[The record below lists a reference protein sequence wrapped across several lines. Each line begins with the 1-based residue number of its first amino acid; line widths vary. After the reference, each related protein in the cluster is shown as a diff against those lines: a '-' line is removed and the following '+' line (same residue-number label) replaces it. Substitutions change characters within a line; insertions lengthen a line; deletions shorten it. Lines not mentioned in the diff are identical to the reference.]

1 MRLRRLITVVAAC
14 AALVLAPAVAASAT
28 DPVTLGQS
36 YVVDDAGV
44 LSSSELAG
52 AEQAAQDF
60 SDSTDMNLW
69 TVYVST
75 FTGADSSEDW
85 ANQTAEDNGLGPN
98 QYLLAIAV
106 DSRQFYL
113 SGDSA
118 GPVSEEA
125 LGNIEQQRIQPTL
138 ASGDWAGAVKA
149 AADGLK
155 DAAGGGTG
163 GASSGTSGSSGIV
176 WIVVIL
182 LVIVAIV
189 LIAWLVIRSRRKKT
203 ATASGPALQ
212 KLSTAE
218 LARRAGSA
226 LVQTDDAVRTSE
238 QELGFAAAQFGD
250 DATTDFTT
258 ALAQAKKDL
267 DQAFALK
274 QKLDDAEEDTDE
286 EKRAWNTQIVDL
298 CEHANKILD
307 EKAAAFDEL
316 RKLEQ
321 NAPQALAQVQTER
334 EKVAAAMDAATATL
348 TQLQGSYAPE
358 ALATVA
364 DNPAQ
369 AQQRLAFADEQVA
382 QAQQHL
388 AAGDGG
394 QAAVAI
400 RAAEQAVDQ
409 AKLLEDAIG
418 KLGTDLSTG
427 EKSVAAMIVDLE
439 GDLAS
444 AGAVPDPNGQVA
456 ATVTATRTQVDAAK
470 ADMAASRKHPLATLK
485 ALEAVNTQIDQ
496 VLQGARDA
504 ATRAQRAQQMLGQ
517 IMMQAQAQVSAAEDY
532 VTARRGAVGTD
543 ARTRLAQAGAEL
555 TQAQQLQT
563 TAPDQALQH
572 AQRADQLAG
581 QALQLAQSDVG
592 GFGGNAGGLFGGGS
606 GGGGGNNVMGAVLGG
621 IVINSLLGGGG
632 GGRRGGGGFG
642 GGGFGGGGF
651 GGGGRSRGGGG
662 GFSAGSF
669 GGGGTRSRRGGGRF

>member
-28 DPVTLGQS
+28 DPVTLGQD
-36 YVVDDAGV
+36 YVLDDAGV
-44 LSSSELAG
+44 LSSSELAD
-52 AEQAAQDF
+52 AERAAQDF
-60 SDSTDMNLW
+60 ADSTDMNLW
-69 TVYVST
+69 TVFVST

-125 LGNIEQQRIQPTL
+125 LGNIENERIQPTL
-138 ASGDWAGAVKA
+138 SAGNWAGAVSA

-155 DAAGGGTG
+155 DAAGGGSG
-163 GASSGTSGSSGIV
+163 GASSAASGSNGIV
-176 WIVVIL
+176 WIVVII
-182 LVIVAIV
+182 LVIVAIIV
-189 LIAWLVIRSRRKKT
+189 IVWLIVRSRRKKT

-250 DATTDFTT
+250 AATADFTT
-258 ALAQAKKDL
+258 AVQQAKKDL

-286 EKRAWNTQIVDL
+286 QQRAWNTQIVDL
-298 CEHANKILD
+298 CTHANKLLD

-334 EKVAAAMDAATATL
+334 EKAAAAMDAATATL
-348 TQLQGSYAPE
+348 TQLQASYAPE

-369 AQQRLAFADEQVA
+369 AQQRLAFADEQLT

-388 AAGDGG
+388 ASGDGG

-418 KLGTDLSTG
+418 KLGSDLATG
-427 EKSVAAMIVDLE
+427 EKSIAAMIVDLE
-439 GDLAS
+439 GDIAL

-456 ATVTATRTQVDAAK
+456 AAVAATRTQVDAAK
-470 ADMAASRKHPLATLK
+470 ADMAAASKHPLATLK
-485 ALEAVNTQIDQ
+485 ALEAVNAQIDQ

-517 IMMQAQAQVSAAEDY
+517 MMMQAQAQVSAAEDY

-555 TQAQQLQT
+555 AQAQQLQT

-581 QALQLAQSDVG
+581 QALQLAQNDVG
-592 GFGGNAGGLFGGGS
+592 GFGGAGAGGLFGGGS
-606 GGGGGNNVMGAVLGG
+606 GGGGGNVMGAVLGG

-632 GGRRGGGGFG
+632 ARRGGGFG
-642 GGGFGGGGF
+642 GFGGGFG

-669 GGGGTRSRRGGGRF
+669 GGGGTRGRRGGGRF

>member
-36 YVVDDAGV
+36 YVLDDAGV
-44 LSSSELAG
+44 LSSSELAD
-52 AEQAAQDF
+52 AERAAQDF
-60 SDSTDMNLW
+60 ADSTDMNLW

-125 LGNIEQQRIQPTL
+125 LGNIENERIQPTL
-138 ASGDWAGAVKA
+138 SAGNWAGAVSA

-155 DAAGGGTG
+155 DAAGGGSG
-163 GASSGTSGSSGIV
+163 GASSAASGSNGIV
-176 WIVVIL
+176 WIVVIIL
-182 LVIVAIV
+182 VVVAIIVIV
-189 LIAWLVIRSRRKKT
+189 WLVIRSRRKKT

-250 DATTDFTT
+250 AATADFTT
-258 ALAQAKKDL
+258 AVQQAKKDL

-286 EKRAWNTQIVDL
+286 QQRAWNTQIVDL
-298 CEHANKILD
+298 CTHANKLLD

-334 EKVAAAMDAATATL
+334 EKAAAAMDAATATL
-348 TQLQGSYAPE
+348 TQLQASYAPE

-369 AQQRLAFADEQVA
+369 AQQRLAFADEQLT

-388 AAGDGG
+388 ASGDGG

-418 KLGTDLSTG
+418 KLGSDLATG
-427 EKSVAAMIVDLE
+427 EKSIAAMIVDLE
-439 GDLAS
+439 GDIAS

-456 ATVTATRTQVDAAK
+456 AAVTATRTQVDAAK
-470 ADMAASRKHPLATLK
+470 ADMAAASKHPLATLK
-485 ALEAVNTQIDQ
+485 ALEAVNAQIDQ

-517 IMMQAQAQVSAAEDY
+517 MMMQAQAQVSAAEDY

-555 TQAQQLQT
+555 AQAQQLQT

-581 QALQLAQSDVG
+581 QALQLAQNDVG
-592 GFGGNAGGLFGGGS
+592 GFGGAGAGGLFGGGS
-606 GGGGGNNVMGAVLGG
+606 GGGGGNVMGAVLGG

-632 GGRRGGGGFG
+632 ARRGGGFG
-642 GGGFGGGGF
+642 GFGGGFG

-669 GGGGTRSRRGGGRF
+669 GGGGTRGRRGGGRF